1 MSGNI
6 LEETMLADDIGSNRV
21 KDVRAREDADLEQA
35 VRAADEPSK
44 AKSLQGPV
52 RGEIP
57 MVQDRM

>member
-1 MSGNI
+1 
-6 LEETMLADDIGSNRV
+6 MLADDIGSNRV
-21 KDVRAREDADLEQA
+21 KDVRAREDADLEQP